1 MTTLTINIPDDSEA
15 IILAI
20 STIVSNAGGEISI
33 SSSDDDLSQSEFD
46 SLKSAYQETL
56 LIKDSKAKGVPISDL
71 WND

>member
-15 IILAI
+15 IISAI

-56 LIKDSKAKGVPISDL
+56 LIKDGKAKAVPISDL